1 MPYVKTLNRNQM
13 MLCSMDSLVD
23 LESTA
28 RLIDAFVNSLDLKD
42 YDMKEAFP

>member
-23 LESTA
+23 PESTA
-28 RLIDAFVNSLDLKD
+28 RLIDTFVNSLDLKD
-42 YDMKEAFP
+42 YDMKEDFP